1 MDQKDIECL
10 FQAALAVRQNAYAPY
25 SGFKVGAAILSESG
39 MVHAGANVEEA
50 AYICTHAEQSA
61 ISQMI
66 AREGARRIDAVLV
79 VAGEPGDGALVT
91 PCGHCRQWLR
101 EHNSTPQNL
110 MVYAAGPDGVRQSWT
125 LEELLPHSFG
135 PQNLSKRP

>member
-1 MDQKDIECL
+1 MNDTIERL
-10 FQAALAVRQNAYAPY
+10 FQKALHARQNAYAPY
-25 SGFKVGAAILSESG
+25 SGFTVGAAVLSETG
-39 MVHAGANVEEA
+39 AIYAGTNIEEA

-66 AREGARRIDAVLV
+66 TSEGPHKINAVMV
-79 VAGEPGDGALVT
+79 VAGEPSDGMLVT

-101 EHNSTPQNL
+101 EHNNDPQTL
-110 MVYAAGPDGVRQSWT
+110 IVYAAGPEGIRRSWT

-135 PQNLSKRP
+135 PQNLNKHL